1 MNPIALV
8 RNIDYTL
15 QICPTWADRLNRLL
29 WLYSDK
35 QLVKAISPK
44 RHRQISFCYAL
55 PVGNFQMT
63 VRDNQ
68 GSDAFIFGE
77 VFDHRYYDFPLPSS
91 PKTILDLGANAGFTA
106 IFLAR
111 KFPEAELACVEPMPD
126 NIQLLRKNLESNKV
140 EATVFPAAIAVEDG
154 SIQMEIGTLDYG
166 HKVAGITYGTAL
178 TGHTLEVEAI
188 SVPTLLKKLNWERI
202 SLLKVDIEGYEG
214 VLLKENCEWLT
225 RVDAMCIECHEGFG
239 ESDLQTLAERWGF
252 APPQP
257 LPGTW
262 LLTRK

>member
-1 MNPIALV
+1 MNPIALA
-8 RNIDYTL
+8 RNIHHSF
-15 QICPTWADRLNRLL
+15 QVCPSWTDRMNRLL

-35 QLVKAISPK
+35 RFVKVISPK
-44 RHRQISFCYAL
+44 EHRQISFYYA
-55 PVGNFQMT
+55 PPIDNIQVI
-63 VRDNQ
+63 VRNNQ

-77 VFDHRYYDFPLPSS
+77 VFDHRYYDFPLPYS
-91 PKTILDLGANAGFTA
+91 PKTILDLGANIGLTA
-106 IFLAR
+106 IFFAR
-111 KFPEAELACVEPMPD
+111 KFPDAEIACVEPMPA
-126 NIQLLRKNLESNKV
+126 NVELLQKNLELN
-140 EATVFPAAIAVEDG
+140 EAKANIFPAAIAVEDG
-154 SIQMEIGTLDYG
+154 SIQMEIGVLDYG
-166 HKVAGITYGTAL
+166 HKVAGIAYGTAL